1 MGAKPLHIPL
11 ANPTTCKGN
20 IALLGGYFHLCMAE
34 MVILMLQIHSYVV
47 YSVGFIKATETD
59 KPENISV
66 ESMGN
71 KVAQKGVDAIRKK
84 LLNPLKILKG
94 MKN

>member
-1 MGAKPLHIPL
+1 
-11 ANPTTCKGN
+11 
-20 IALLGGYFHLCMAE
+20 
-34 MVILMLQIHSYVV
+34 MLQIHLQYI
-47 YSVGFIKATETD
+47 YFVGFIKATETD

-84 LLNPLKILKG
+84 LINPLKILKG